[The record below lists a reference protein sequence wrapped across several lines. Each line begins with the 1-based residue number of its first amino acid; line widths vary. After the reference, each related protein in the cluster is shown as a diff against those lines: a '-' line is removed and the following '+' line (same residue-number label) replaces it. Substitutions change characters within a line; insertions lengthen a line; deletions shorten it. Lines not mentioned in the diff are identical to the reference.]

1 MAQKKSRKL
10 RSGIL
15 MPENSRPSAASS
27 NIKIRYLRIF
37 PPLPLIVIKI
47 LSRQPDAVNSIFPP
61 FRVLSRSSEIKIAR
75 ATLGPL
81 EEKKPSMKSQL
92 L

>member
-15 MPENSRPSAASS
+15 TPENSRPSAAHS

-37 PPLPLIVIKI
+37 PPLPFFVVKI
-47 LSRQPDAVNSIFPP
+47 
-61 FRVLSRSSEIKIAR
+61 IA
-75 ATLGPL
+75 
-81 EEKKPSMKSQL
+81 
-92 L
+92 